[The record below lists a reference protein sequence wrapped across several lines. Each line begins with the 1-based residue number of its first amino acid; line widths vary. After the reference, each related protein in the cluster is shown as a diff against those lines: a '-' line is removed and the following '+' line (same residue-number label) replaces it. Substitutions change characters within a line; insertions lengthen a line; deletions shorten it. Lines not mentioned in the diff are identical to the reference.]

1 MNYSHFTAT
10 HRSDRKQLD
19 ISQLLSQVLNLRDTD
34 REHRAKVCVLA
45 PLAGPIKTNFDSLR
59 LNRIFG
65 DPVKL
70 RAQAQLCGRDEIP
83 RRPY

>member
-45 PLAGPIKTNFDSLR
+45 PQYTLYYVDLFR
-59 LNRIFG
+59 
-65 DPVKL
+65 
-70 RAQAQLCGRDEIP
+70 
-83 RRPY
+83 Y